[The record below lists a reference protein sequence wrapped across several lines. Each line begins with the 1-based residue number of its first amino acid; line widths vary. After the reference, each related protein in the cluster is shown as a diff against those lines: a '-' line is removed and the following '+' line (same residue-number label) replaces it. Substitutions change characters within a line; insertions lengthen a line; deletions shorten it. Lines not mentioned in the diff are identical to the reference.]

1 MRAATTLALIFG
13 FLAAGA
19 APLAAEPYVAYVYP
33 AGARAGESCTVT
45 IAGQDLKGA
54 SALLVSGG
62 GVSAS
67 LVGYVGPG
75 GPLSKLQEEELK
87 ERLSAL
93 LRKGSAREAPAA
105 AAASPSPGVLPDLP
119 EFRDLEKRSKEE
131 LTALFEKYLARENR
145 PKPPMNETATFR
157 LDISPT
163 APKGAREL
171 RLVAGAAL
179 SNPLVF
185 EVGGLPEFREP
196 ERFSPGTPDFAGGP
210 ARPLVP
216 PFARNG
222 QLFPGEVDSFF
233 VRLEAGQNLVFEASA
248 RSLLPYLADA
258 VPGWIQPVLELADE
272 AGRELA
278 RADDEGRNPDP
289 TLRFTAPRGGVYRL
303 SIRDALYRGRHDFV
317 YRVVATSAP
326 VGAAPADGPAPAGM
340 RAGTAAA
347 SVGPVAA
354 PAPGA
359 PSAWSG
365 RLGEASEVGSF
376 VAAPGRVDL
385 RRFEAKAGEI
395 AVAEIR
401 ARREGSP
408 LDAVLGLYDA
418 SGRLLAMND
427 DSEDREDA
435 LATHHADPYL
445 RYAVEADGTYTLAVA
460 DAQGRG
466 GPEYRYDL
474 RLGPPRPDF
483 GVLSDR
489 SAINLPA
496 GGSAV
501 FQVLALRKDGWQ
513 GDIEI
518 VLVDPP
524 PGFSLEGGLIPAG
537 RESVRMT
544 LSHSGKPSDA
554 PLPIRLEA
562 RARIGESL
570 VVHPVRPCDKRMQAF
585 AYYHYVPAAGFYA
598 GFLGGRGKAG
608 QAAVE
613 PASALRLKAGGSGRI
628 GLSLPAAKAAT
639 KTAGGLSAA
648 AGAYSIKAEL
658 VDPPPGIRLSDARFE
673 DGRLSLLVS
682 ADAAAAGCDDN
693 LILRLSLVPSAASS
707 TPSLKPIDL
716 GLAPAIRISVA
727 AP

>member
-1 MRAATTLALIFG
+1 MRASTKLAFFFG
-13 FLAAGA
+13 LLAAGA
-19 APLAAEPYVAYVYP
+19 APLAAEPYIAYVYP

-45 IAGQDLKGA
+45 VAGQDLKA
-54 SALLVSGG
+54 SSSLLVSGG

-105 AAASPSPGVLPDLP
+105 AAASPSPSALPDWP
-119 EFRDLEKRSKEE
+119 EFRDLEKRSREE
-131 LTALFEKYLARENR
+131 LTALFEKYLDRENR

-185 EVGGLPEFREP
+185 EVGALPEFREP
-196 ERFSPGTPDFAGGP
+196 ERFSPGAPDFAGGQ
-210 ARPLVP
+210 AKPLVP

-222 QLFPGEVDSFF
+222 QLFPGEVDSFG
-233 VRLEAGQNLVFEASA
+233 VRLEAGQELVFDVSA

-278 RADDEGRNPDP
+278 RADDDGRNPDP
-289 TLRFTAPRGGVYRL
+289 TLRFTAPREGVYRL

-326 VGAAPADGPAPAGM
+326 VGAARTAVTGAAAAGFVEP
-340 RAGTAAA
+340 AAA
-347 SVGPVAA
+347 S
-354 PAPGA
+354 APGA

-365 RLGEASEVGSF
+365 VLGEASLASGTI
-376 VAAPGRVDL
+376 AAPGRVDL

-418 SGRLLAMND
+418 SGKLLASSD

-435 LATHHADPYL
+435 LSTHHADPYL
-445 RYAVEADGTYTLAVA
+445 RYAVKVDGTYVVAVA
-460 DAQGRG
+460 DAEGRG
-466 GPEYRYDL
+466 GPDYRYDL

-483 GVLSDR
+483 AVLSDR

-501 FQVLALRKDGWQ
+501 FQALALRKDGWQ

-544 LSHSGKPSDA
+544 LSHSGKPGGA
-554 PLPIRLEA
+554 PLPIKLEA
-562 RARIGESL
+562 RARIGESM
-570 VVHPVRPCDKRMQAF
+570 VVHPVTPCDRRMQAF
-585 AYYHYVPAAGFYA
+585 AYYHYVPAAGFHA
-598 GFLGGRGKAG
+598 GFLGGRGKTG
-608 QAAVE
+608 QTRVE
-613 PASALRLKAGGSGRI
+613 PASALRLQVGGSGRI
-628 GLSLPAAKAAT
+628 GLSVPAVKAAI

-648 AGAYSIKAEL
+648 AAGYSIKAEL
-658 VDPPPGIRLSDARFE
+658 VDPPPGIRLSDARLE
-673 DGRLSLLVS
+673 DSGLSLLVS
-682 ADAAAAGCDDN
+682 ADAEAAGCEDN
-693 LILRLSLVPSAASS
+693 LILRLTLVPSAASS
-707 TPSLKPIDL
+707 TPSLKPIEL
-716 GLAPAIRISVA
+716 GLAPAIRIGVA